1 MSLAGYVE
9 EFIRPV
15 AKAIISGVGKFVHPP
30 IPRLLSRICSKVKT
44 LLSEWT

>member
-15 AKAIISGVGKFVHPP
+15 AKAKISGVGKIVQTPK
-30 IPRLLSRICSKVKT
+30 PRLLSRICSKVKT